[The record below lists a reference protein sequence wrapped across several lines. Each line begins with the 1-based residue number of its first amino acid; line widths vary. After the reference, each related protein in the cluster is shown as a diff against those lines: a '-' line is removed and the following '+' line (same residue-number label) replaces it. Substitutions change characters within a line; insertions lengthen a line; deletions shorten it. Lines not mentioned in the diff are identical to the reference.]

1 MTTRLVP
8 LAFMLLLL
16 LPAQVT
22 GPGPEP
28 APAEGLPAPRMTAEA
43 PGGTPALAAP
53 DGILAGTRVPTP
65 GPAPSPAA
73 LPDRPPA
80 DAPAPGAGP
89 PPAAPTAA
97 GPVPADAAPAGNPAM
112 PLPAPPPL
120 AERAAASPP
129 LADAPP
135 PATAARPMPAPPPP
149 SAVPLA
155 ATPPPPAEDPPET
168 EPAEQTL
175 TVGPGDTLIA
185 LLVEAGVDRAEA
197 HAALTELGT
206 VFPPQRVRPGQEV
219 TIRTAAEDDSRLL
232 SVSLDPAPGHT
243 VLVERRGEAWAAEEA
258 RLPET
263 RHLARIATSV
273 DRGVFP
279 ALVEAGLPP
288 GLAHSVVRALSHRVD
303 FQRDIQPGDTAI
315 VAFERLRGPDGE
327 LLRHGRVLHAR
338 LTLSGRAIEVWR
350 RDTETGTHWYDTAGR
365 PLAGGLLRTPLD
377 GARISSRFGLRRHP
391 ILGYT
396 RMHRGVDFAAPTG
409 TPVYAAADGVVESV
423 RRERGYGNVVRLRHQ
438 GGMMTLYA
446 HLSRFAPGLR
456 AGQRVRQGQTI
467 ARVGS
472 TGMSTGPHLH
482 YEIHVAGRAVNPAV
496 ASPPPPP
503 ALAGRA
509 ASEFHAAR
517 QALSAQIALLARGR
531 EEIALAAE

>member
-1 MTTRLVP
+1 MTIRLVP
-8 LAFMLLLL
+8 LAIALVLL

-22 GPGPEP
+22 GPVPEAEP
-28 APAEGLPAPRMTAEA
+28 AAA
-43 PGGTPALAAP
+43 PGTMADAPDSTPTPAARNATVAAGTPAALTDHARPEAA
-53 DGILAGTRVPTP
+53 
-65 GPAPSPAA
+65 GPVAA
-73 LPDRPPA
+73 PPA
-80 DAPAPGAGP
+80 DAPATAGQ
-89 PPAAPTAA
+89 
-97 GPVPADAAPAGNPAM
+97 VPADAPPADPTAPLAEVAAVPAM
-112 PLPAPPPL
+112 PLPAPPPP
-120 AERAAASPP
+120 AA

-135 PATAARPMPAPPPP
+135 AGPAAPLPATALAALPAPLP
-149 SAVPLA
+149 A
-155 ATPPPPAEDPPET
+155 AAAPPADEDPPET

-243 VLVERRGEAWAAEEA
+243 VLVERRGEAWVAEEA

-288 GLAHSVVRALSHRVD
+288 GLAHSVVRAMSHRVD
-303 FQRDIQPGDTAI
+303 FQRDIQPGDSAV

-338 LTLSGRAIEVWR
+338 LVLSGRAIEVWR

-377 GARISSRFGLRRHP
+377 GARISSRFGMRRHP

-409 TPVYAAADGVVESV
+409 TPVYAASDGVVESV

-482 YEIHVAGRAVNPAV
+482 YEIHVAGRAVNPSV

-509 ASEFHAAR
+509 AAEFHAAR